1 LANNYVNI
9 TLDTTAPSGLVVSL
23 DGGAT
28 YSSGDFV
35 TVTVSVD
42 DATTTGYQIK
52 LWGDVDPANDLNVQT
67 LEADSGWIGYA
78 TSYQVRLSAGDGT
91 KTIYARVRDDVYNAS
106 AQAEDSITKDTAKP
120 VVTVTNPDNPKISK
134 IEGRNLASFTFTC
147 DVPFVEYRVKVVGAT
162 GAGYDTGT
170 IIPVT
175 NGSVNTSGT
184 GTFDTSTA
192 PIDVQVTGADLE
204 LASAGDTT
212 KIVKVFCRDEAGN
225 WSA

>member
-1 LANNYVNI
+1 LAQNYVNV
-9 TLDTTAPSGLVVSL
+9 TLDTTAPSGLVVSI

-28 YSSGDFV
+28 YASGDLV

-42 DATTTGYQIK
+42 DTTTTGYQIK
-52 LWGDVDPANDLNVQT
+52 LWGDVDPANDVNVQAV
-67 LEADSGWIGYA
+67 EGDSGWIGYT

-91 KTIYARVRDDVYNAS
+91 KTIYARVRDDVYNTS
-106 AQAEDSITKDTAKP
+106 AQAQDSITLDTAKP

-134 IEGRNLASFTFTC
+134 ITGRNLASFTFTC
-147 DVPFVEYRVKVVGAT
+147 DVPFVEYEVRVVAST
-162 GAGYDTGT
+162 GASHDTGV

-184 GTFDTSTA
+184 GTFDTAIA
-192 PIDVQVTGADLE
+192 PIDVQITGTDLE
-204 LASAGDTT
+204 TASAGDGT
-212 KIVKVFCRDEAGN
+212 KIIKVFTRDEAGN